1 MIDHDNLEEFE
12 APALYDAENG
22 AFEPEGPFYLALAKR
37 HGGPVLDLACG
48 TGRIA
53 IPIAAAGIAV
63 TGIDL
68 SRPMLAHGRL
78 KAGDLPVRFVEAD
91 CRTFDLGE
99 RFRVAV
105 MSGHGFQF
113 MLTDDDQRA
122 LLAGVHRH
130 LAPGGIFAFE
140 TRNPKVEPFV
150 DITEPE
156 FWRAYAAPDG
166 TRVETW
172 TTETADRA
180 TGIIHYT
187 VFRRWPDGRDVPCRV
202 AIRFSG
208 AAHVTRLIDEAGFD
222 LVALHGDWDG
232 APASD
237 DCRDLVFV
245 CRRPG

>member
-12 APALYDAENG
+12 EPVLYDAENG

-53 IPIAAAGIAV
+53 IPVAAAGIAV

-68 SRPMLAHGRL
+68 SRPMLDHGRR

-91 CRTFDLGE
+91 CRAFDLGE
-99 RFRVAV
+99 RFRFAV

-113 MLTDDDQRA
+113 MLSDDDQRA
-122 LLAGVHRH
+122 LLACVHRH
-130 LAPGGIFAFE
+130 LAPGGVFAFE
-140 TRNPKVEPFV
+140 TRNSKVEPFV
-150 DITEPE
+150 DIVEPE

-187 VFRRWPDGRDVPCRV
+187 VIRRWPDGRDVPCRV
-202 AIRFSG
+202 AIRFSD
-208 AAHVTRLIDEAGFD
+208 ADHVTRLIGEAGFE
-222 LVALHGDWDG
+222 LLALYGDWDG

-245 CRRPG
+245 CRRPE